1 MGLPPGNGRGR
12 SPAAQKRAP
21 NREPRGMSGR
31 PDVTARIAWRARDQ
45 DLELATGEGEA
56 ALLMMSTGQSRGA
69 LGIRISSLRPVSV
82 KPRF

>member
-1 MGLPPGNGRGR
+1 M
-12 SPAAQKRAP
+12 
-21 NREPRGMSGR
+21 
-31 PDVTARIAWRARDQ
+31 TARIAWRARDQ